1 MTDKTIIDDSAHSIL
16 GPSSAERWM
25 NCPGSVLATRGLPDT
40 TSKFAAEGTAAH
52 TVSEWCRGLNVRAS
66 SFLGRALVVGEH
78 EIPVDQEM
86 VDSVQTFVDYANE
99 FPGDAWYEAK
109 VCFDDWVPGGFGT
122 ADDIRISDGL
132 CVVTDFKHGKG
143 VQVFAENNAQLKM
156 YALGVYQQYRHLY
169 EIKTFAL
176 NICQP
181 RLDHIDAWEISA
193 EALVAWADEQV
204 KPAAAKAL
212 CAGAPFSAGAWCK
225 FCKAKYTCETRD
237 KWAVTQVAGE
247 FENLDEGLS
256 CIEGGL
262 VIEPKHEAS
271 RLPPRILAVLAGV
284 RAWCDDKEHQAIAL
298 LQQGLEV
305 GGWKMVE
312 GRSQRQWSLPEPEMT
327 PVLRDA
333 GLSDEQIFTRKLN
346 GPAKVEKLLGKK
358 NRLLATHVSKPPG
371 KPKLASPDDPRP
383 PLTLDVLKEFDD
395 LGVDDS
401 AAE

>member
-1 MTDKTIIDDSAHSIL
+1 MADPIKIEDGAHSHL

-25 NCPGSVLATRGLPDT
+25 NCPGSVLATQGLPD
-40 TSKFAAEGTAAH
+40 SESFFAAEGTAAH
-52 TVSEWCRGLNVRAS
+52 TVSEWCRALNVRAS
-66 SFLGRALVVGEH
+66 QFHGRTLVVGAH
-78 EIPVDQEM
+78 EIAVDQDM
-86 VDSVQTFVDYANE
+86 VDSVQTFVDYVNE
-99 FPGDAWYEAK
+99 FPGEAWYEAR
-109 VCFDDWVPGGFGT
+109 VCYDEWVPGGFGT

-143 VQVFAENNAQLKM
+143 VQVYAENNAQLKM

-204 KPAAAKAL
+204 KPAAAKAI

-225 FCKAKYTCETRD
+225 FCKLKYSCETRD
-237 KWAVTQVAGE
+237 RWAVTQMVGE
-247 FENLDEGLS
+247 FENLEAGVQK
-256 CIEGGL
+256 IETGS
-262 VIEPKHEAS
+262 VVAS
-271 RLPPRILAVLAGV
+271 STALLPRILGVLAGV

-312 GRSQRQWSLPEPEMT
+312 GRSQRQWAFPEAEMT
-327 PVLRDA
+327 PVLRTA

-346 GPAKVEKLLGKK
+346 GPAKIEKLLGKK
-358 NRLLATHVSKPPG
+358 NRLLATHVTKPPG

-383 PLTLDVLKEFDD
+383 PLTIDVLKEFSD
-395 LGVDDS
+395 LGVEDS
-401 AAE
+401 DE